1 MGGLQRQS
9 VPTGVPEC
17 GSTGGGGRL
26 GESGGITGVRGI
38 SLGSRPMGF
47 SFLTGAHGGQTRTE
61 HPVLRLTCPLG
72 GSLGLSEGGI
82 SRHNSER
89 WVSAAPMLSQP
100 ALASEETSLLPVD
113 KRPRED
119 ASLPG
124 GGRLRRGGRV
134 QARGWSA
141 GRVRRW
147 PPGLGARTPGRP
159 GLRPACLWL
168 GGPSPDSGGHCPG
181 SRELL
186 SDHALPLHTS
196 LGLCD
201 TVPHCEGRPR
211 PRRPNVT
218 VCTAST
224 FPGAGHGRSR
234 SQTVSRPLE
243 LFTFRLRV
251 SEPHLLRL

>member
-168 GGPSPDSGGHCPG
+168 GGPSPDSGGTAQGPG
-181 SRELL
+181 SCSLTTRCP
-186 SDHALPLHTS
+186 STPPSACVTQSPLR
-196 LGLCD
+196 
-201 TVPHCEGRPR
+201 GRPR